1 MWVVSIYMYITLS
14 CIRRSTALNI
24 PVYEYGMSFHL
35 LVSSFF
41 QQCPMVFSA
50 QIFHFLRSLLHYLV
64 WVIWVRDGEDGLKK
78 RGNVL
83 PPLCSYPMVTC
94 STSVQGH
101 ALHLCLQV
109 SPLLWIFFESECSP
123 YYWNVHKHSPNAWPV
138 SKRPRYTYI
147 WMSISDHQIFC
158 NKEKPESSSV
168 SFPYLWNF

>member
-1 MWVVSIYMYITLS
+1 MYITFS

-50 QIFHFLRSLLHYLV
+50 QMFHFLRSLLHYLV
-64 WVIWVRDGEDGLKK
+64 WVIWVRDGEDGLMK

-94 STSVQGH
+94 STGVQGH

-109 SPLLWIFFESECSP
+109 SPLLGIFFESECSP